1 MIFHLMFF
9 IYSRVLYLSHCLSSP
24 QKDELDDIP
33 IELSKVQSVKVGRYI
48 VVIPPN
54 LLPKSFNFHVFAS
67 LAVYLLSRL
76 FKKLFIGYIVVNLN
90 FI

>member
-67 LAVYLLSRL
+67 LAVCLL